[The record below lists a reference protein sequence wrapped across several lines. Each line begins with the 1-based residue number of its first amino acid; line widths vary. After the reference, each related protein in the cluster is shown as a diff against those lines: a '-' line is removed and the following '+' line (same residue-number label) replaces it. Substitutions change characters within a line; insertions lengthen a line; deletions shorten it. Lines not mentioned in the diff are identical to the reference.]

1 MKKFLLSLCMIAVA
15 SICVLSITSCKDDDE
30 MQSTTTVSGNF
41 DSIIKGQIDKGVSYS
56 FVIDGQ
62 NYSSWDAAKNAL
74 AGLPAGSHTFQTVM
88 NKDGQTY
95 KGTPTT
101 FTVPTSGSVTFN
113 VDVPTADAEHST
125 GAKITLTVAGH
136 GGGAGTVA

>member
-15 SICVLSITSCKDDDE
+15 SFCVLSITSCKDDDE

-41 DSIIKGQIDKGVSYS
+41 DSIINGQTAKGVSYS

-88 NKDGQTY
+88 TKDGQTY

-101 FTVPTSGSVTFN
+101 FTVPSTGSVTIN

-125 GAKITLTVAGH
+125 GAKITLTIGH
-136 GGGAGTVA
+136 NGGTIS